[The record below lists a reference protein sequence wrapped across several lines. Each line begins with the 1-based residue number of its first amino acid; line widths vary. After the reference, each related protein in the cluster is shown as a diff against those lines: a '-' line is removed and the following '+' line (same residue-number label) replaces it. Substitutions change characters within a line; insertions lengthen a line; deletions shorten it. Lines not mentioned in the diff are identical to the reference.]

1 MPLFLVNVRGEMP
14 IFFGCVMLEETLYL
28 SFGQCRLLHLNCPMV
43 EFVSFPLSRA
53 KFCINWN
60 IRFIHSLDEEYRLT
74 VLLLIEKMLTN
85 KKFKDFFQEN
95 VAMLWA
101 KASVSR
107 GLSCLSVN

>member
-1 MPLFLVNVRGEMP
+1 
-14 IFFGCVMLEETLYL
+14 MLEETLYL

-43 EFVSFPLSRA
+43 EFVSFPLSMA
-53 KFCINWN
+53 KFCINWH
-60 IRFIHSLDEEYRLT
+60 IRFVLSIDEENRLT
-74 VLLLIEKMLTN
+74 IFLLIAKMVIIN
-85 KKFKDFFQEN
+85 KIKDFFQEN